1 MKKLPTIDGI
11 IIHCAHSEIVPIEK
25 LVPFPRNNKKHPE
38 AQIALLAK
46 AIKAQGF
53 RAPITV
59 SNQSGYIVRGHARLE
74 AAKRLGLKSVPVD
87 RQNYASTQAERADRL
102 ADNRIAELAETDL
115 DALKSELLE
124 LDDGSLD
131 MDLTGFDTAEIERL
145 MTQIH
150 PDEPTPEGSTLKCPK
165 CGHEFT
171 A

>member
-145 MTQIH
+145 MTQVH
-150 PDEPTPEGSTLKCPK
+150 QDEPAAPDPQNECPK
-165 CGHEFT
+165 CGHRW
-171 A
+171 